1 MDSRSESVGN
11 VFDQVDKNG
20 IGLEPIR
27 GLYGPN
33 DPEAAVK
40 T

>member
-11 VFDQVDKNG
+11 VFGIDKDD
-20 IGLEPIR
+20 IGLEPVH

-33 DPEAAVK
+33 DPEAAIK